1 MIILVSAKMKT
12 RVALCVNKNIGL
24 KITQFLKNDEDTE
37 ICLLYLTGD
46 NKTHDSKIIK
56 ASGVK
61 NKNIFSGNEVYKR
74 EKHINF
80 SKKENRF
87 FLLLFI
93 GHGYYKSLFSIS
105 KTNN

>member
-1 MIILVSAKMKT
+1 MIILVSADMKT

-61 NKNIFSGNEVYKR
+61 NKNIFKGNEIYKTD
-74 EKHINF
+74 KHYL
-80 SKKENRF
+80 KEALPLTLSLHKV
-87 FLLLFI
+87 LLKYPKN
-93 GHGYYKSLFSIS
+93 H
-105 KTNN
+105 